1 MSESTKLEALV
12 RAAMDKVKELSE
24 AETIVGKPI
33 VTPDGTTV
41 IPVSKVSF
49 GLASG
54 GTDIGSEKKGFG
66 GGSGAGVTISPM
78 AFIVIRNGETKLL
91 QMTNNT
97 PYQNAFV
104 NVIPEV
110 VDKVIDFVDKKTS
123 PKNDI
128 EDAVL
133 EDLEDDISD

>member
-1 MSESTKLEALV
+1 MNENTKLESLV
-12 RAAMDKVKELSE
+12 RSAMEKVRELSE

-33 VTPDGTTV
+33 VTEDGTTI

-54 GTDIGSEKKGFG
+54 GSDLGADKKGFG

-91 QMTNNT
+91 QMTTIT
-97 PYQNAFV
+97 PYQNAVV
-104 NVIPEV
+104 NVVPEV
-110 VDKVIDFVDKKTS
+110 VDKIIDFIDKKTES
-123 PKNDI
+123 
-128 EDAVL
+128 
-133 EDLEDDISD
+133 SDGAEEE

>member
-12 RAAMDKVKELSE
+12 KSAMDKVKELSE

-33 VTPDGTTV
+33 ETSDGTTI

-54 GTDIGSEKKGFG
+54 GSDLGAEKNGFG

-91 QMTNNT
+91 QMTTTT
-97 PYQNAFV
+97 PYQNAVV
-104 NVIPEV
+104 NVVPEV
-110 VDKVIDFVDKKTS
+110 VDKIIDFIDKKTEPS
-123 PKNDI
+123 G
-128 EDAVL
+128 E
-133 EDLEDDISD
+133 E